1 MLQHNTFV
9 YTVLGARS
17 AKSIQ
22 CDAYWYTQKY
32 RNKSAII

>member
-17 AKSIQ
+17 AKTIQ
-22 CDAYWYTQKY
+22 C
-32 RNKSAII
+32 